1 MEIWELLKREK
12 SIPKFPAFTMR
23 SGFWSFTL
31 FTVNRWFREFVD
43 QWNQH
48 VIDQWN
54 GSAVSFL
61 PFRSTVNNA
70 VHGEASSEE
79 KEKRRKSYPHVRENK
94 DMRILMK
101 DFSPALE
108 FSILPLIGVIFG

>member
-1 MEIWELLKREK
+1 
-12 SIPKFPAFTMR
+12 MR

-61 PFRSTVNNA
+61 PFRSTVKNSDQSLS
-70 VHGEASSEE
+70 G
-79 KEKRRKSYPHVRENK
+79 KDRKFFSREFQLF
-94 DMRILMK
+94 M
-101 DFSPALE
+101 
-108 FSILPLIGVIFG
+108 V